1 MGSSMV
7 DFDVTLPSARATSVA
22 LAGALLMAAAVGI
35 GRFGYTPLLP
45 TMQETLGW
53 TVAQAGDVASANFL
67 GYMAGALITS
77 ALAQRSARWLW
88 LCAGMILSA
97 ITTSAGAVVV
107 AFPVWVALR
116 FCAGVASALCLVLGT
131 AVVLECLDRYARLHL
146 GALHFAG
153 VGGGIVASVLVIEL
167 VRRTGW
173 SVFAQWGAL
182 GGTASA
188 LLAGAWLIM
197 RAVPQRG
204 GTGGRG
210 ALQAS
215 QGQGPTT
222 HVLTKLIAAYGLFG
236 FGYIVTATFIVAIAR
251 RLDHA
256 ALVEPLT
263 WTVVGV
269 LAAPSVFVWQRLARR
284 LGMVAALR
292 LAYSVEAAGV
302 LLAGYASGPSTV
314 VLGGALL
321 GGTFMGITALGL
333 SAARQAASS
342 NLGSVMGW
350 MTAAFGLGQFLGPA
364 VAGRLAQLTQGFAVP
379 SMVAA
384 LLLLIGM
391 VLLQGVEVREND
403 RDDMGTGQRSR

>member
-1 MGSSMV
+1 
-7 DFDVTLPSARATSVA
+7 VA
-22 LAGALLMAAAVGI
+22 LAGTLLMAAAVGI

-45 TMQETLGW
+45 AMQETLGW

-67 GYMAGALITS
+67 GYMAGALVAS
-77 ALAQRSARWLW
+77 ALAQRPARWRW
-88 LCAGMILSA
+88 LYAGMLLSA
-97 ITTSAGAVVV
+97 ITTSTGAAVV
-107 AFPVWVALR
+107 AFPAWVALR
-116 FCAGVASALCLVLGT
+116 CCAGVASALCLVLGT
-131 AVVLECLDRYARLHL
+131 AVILEYLDRYARVHL

-197 RAVPQRG
+197 QDLPQDS
-204 GTGGRG
+204 GTAGRS
-210 ALQAS
+210 ALPAS
-215 QGQGPTT
+215 PGQVPTT
-222 HVLTKLIAAYGLFG
+222 RVLTKLITAYGLFG
-236 FGYIVTATFIVAIAR
+236 FGYVVTATFIVAIAR
-251 RLDHA
+251 RLDQS

-263 WTVVGV
+263 WAVVGV

-292 LAYSVEAAGV
+292 LAYSIEAAGV
-302 LLAGYASGPSTV
+302 LLAGYASGPGAV

-333 SAARQAASS
+333 RAARQAASS
-342 NLGSVMGW
+342 NLGRAMGW

-379 SMVAA
+379 SMLAA
-384 LLLLIGM
+384 LLLLVGIA
-391 VLLQGVEVREND
+391 LLQGVDVR
-403 RDDMGTGQRSR
+403 RA